1 MSDPRAFKALS
12 LLTTVF
18 VGGLIAAA
26 CSIHLRGDEA
36 QPISNAPVAR
46 EIDPVAAAEL
56 ERCRAV
62 TYEQKDRLT
71 ECRKLWTEQRRQFLD
86 PTRKSVATPAK
97 SEPSTATPPLVKD
110 QGRLPSE
117 LFPAPMKSER

>member
-12 LLTTVF
+12 LFTTVF
-18 VGGLIAAA
+18 VGGLVAAA
-26 CSIHLRGDEA
+26 CTIHLRGDED
-36 QPISNAPVAR
+36 QPISNAPVAQ
-46 EIDPVAAAEL
+46 EIDPVAAEL

-71 ECRKLWTEQRRQFLD
+71 ECRKLWTEQRREFLD
-86 PTRKSVATPAK
+86 PTRKFVGTPAK

-110 QGRLPSE
+110 QGRSPSE